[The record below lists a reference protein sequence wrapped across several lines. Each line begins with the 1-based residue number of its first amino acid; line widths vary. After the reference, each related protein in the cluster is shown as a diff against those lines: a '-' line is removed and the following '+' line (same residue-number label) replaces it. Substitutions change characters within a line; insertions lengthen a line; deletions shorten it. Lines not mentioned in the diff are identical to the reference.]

1 MDPPVLRK
9 SKSEISRY
17 AELLVDYSIGVQPGW
32 QVLVATTTE
41 AEPLARELSR
51 LLGERGAYALP
62 RISFGARWPVDADW
76 LCAAPSELGVAPA
89 EQALYDAVDAVIVV
103 TAPRLGGPAPAP
115 AAMRRV
121 VTALRARGRAGE
133 IPHVRCD
140 FPCAFFAQA
149 AGLSL
154 EEYESLFCAAC
165 LRDWAA
171 EGRKM
176 EPVRDALDAAGELRI
191 EAPGTDLRLSLE
203 GRRSEIDDGHANV
216 PGGEVF
222 CCPVEESVEGEVAL
236 ESPAGDVTGIR
247 LRFEGGVVVDA
258 TAKTGESQLLEAL
271 DTDAGARRL
280 GELGFGCNDGI
291 PRITRNV
298 LFDEKIAGTI
308 HLALGSGFPS
318 LGGQNV
324 SDLHWDLL
332 RDLREGGRVTIDG
345 RLAYENGR
353 WL

>member
-1 MDPPVLRK
+1 MLRK

-51 LLGERGAYALP
+51 LIGERGAFALQ
-62 RISFGARWPVDADW
+62 RISFGARWPVDAHW
-76 LCAAPSELGVAPA
+76 LCAAPELGVAPL
-89 EQALYDAVDAVIVV
+89 EQAVYDGVDALIVV
-103 TAPRLGGPAPAP
+103 TAPRLGATAPP
-115 AAMRRV
+115 AASMRRAV
-121 VTALRARGRAGE
+121 SALRARGRAGE

-140 FPCAFFAQA
+140 FPCAFFAHA
-149 AGLSL
+149 AGLAL
-154 EEYESLFCAAC
+154 EEYETLFCEAC
-165 LRDWAA
+165 LRDWEE
-171 EGRKM
+171 EGRRM
-176 EPVRDALDAAGELRI
+176 EPVRDVLDAARELRI
-191 EAPGTDLRLSLE
+191 EAPGTDLRVSLE

-222 CCPVEESVEGEVAL
+222 CSPVEESVEGEAL
-236 ESPAGDVTGIR
+236 LDSPDGEVTGIR
-247 LRFEGGVVVDA
+247 LRFRA
-258 TAKTGESQLLEAL
+258 GEVAEASAERGEARLLEAL
-271 DTDAGARRL
+271 DTDGGARRL
-280 GELGFGCNDGI
+280 GELGFGCNEGI
-291 PRITRNV
+291 PRPTRNV

-308 HLALGSGFPS
+308 HLALGSGFPQ
-318 LGGQNV
+318 LGGRNE

-332 RDLREGGRVTIDG
+332 RDMREGGRVTIDG

>member
-1 MDPPVLRK
+1 VRK

-17 AELLVDYSIGVQPGW
+17 AELLVDHSIGVQEGW

-51 LLGERGAYALP
+51 LIGERGAFPLQ

-76 LCAAPSELGVAPA
+76 LCAAPDLGVAPL
-89 EQALYDAVDAVIVV
+89 ERQVYDGVDALIVV
-103 TAPRLGGPAPAP
+103 TAPRLDGPKPPA
-115 AAMRRV
+115 AAMRRA

-140 FPCAFFAQA
+140 FPCAFFARA
-149 AGLSL
+149 AELPL
-154 EEYESLFCAAC
+154 EEYEDLFCEAC
-165 LRDWAA
+165 LRDWEA

-176 EPVRDALDAAGELRI
+176 EPVRAALDAAREVRI
-191 EAPGTDLRLSLE
+191 EGPGTDLRLSLD

-222 CCPVEESVEGEVAL
+222 CCPVEESVEGEVL
-236 ESPAGDVTGIR
+236 LDSPDGEVTGIR
-247 LRFEGGVVVDA
+247 LRFRGGEVVEA
-258 TAKTGESQLLEAL
+258 SAEWGETQLHEAL
-271 DTDAGARRL
+271 ESDAGARRL
-280 GELGFGCNDGI
+280 GELGFGCNEGI
-291 PRITRNV
+291 PRPTRNV

-318 LGGQNV
+318 LGGRNV

-332 RDLREGGRVTIDG
+332 RDMREGGRVMLDG

>member
-1 MDPPVLRK
+1 MNPPVLRK

-51 LLGERGAYALP
+51 LIGERGAYALP

-76 LCAAPSELGVAPA
+76 LCAAPGLGVPPA
-89 EQALYDAVDAVIVV
+89 EQALYEAVDALILV
-103 TAPRLGGPAPAP
+103 TAPRLGGPEPPA
-115 AAMRRV
+115 AAMRRA

-140 FPCAFFAQA
+140 FPCAFFARA
-149 AGLSL
+149 AELTL
-154 EEYESLFCAAC
+154 EEYERLFCEAC
-165 LRDWAA
+165 LRDWVA

-176 EPVRDALDAAGELRI
+176 EPVRAALDAARELRI
-191 EAPGTDLRLSLE
+191 EGPGTDLRLSLE

-247 LRFEGGVVVDA
+247 LRFREGVVVDA
-258 TAKTGESQLLEAL
+258 AATTGEPHLLEAL
-271 DTDAGARRL
+271 ETDEGARRL
-280 GELGFGCNDGI
+280 GELGFGCNEGI
-291 PRITRNV
+291 PRPTRNV

-318 LGGQNV
+318 LGGRNV

-332 RDLREGGRVTIDG
+332 RDMREGGRVTIDG